1 MKTKI
6 IFIGFILLLL
16 TGCSSR
22 AASEKPGKA
31 AGSPNNSGA
40 AYAQNAT
47 SSESNKPV
55 ISSDMTLDEA
65 LINRRS
71 IRTFAATPLSAD
83 QLLALAWAGQ
93 GITEQTRGLRTAPSA
108 GALYPLELYLATPN
122 GVLHY
127 IPSENRLEPYLDGDQ
142 RDKLSKA
149 ALDQPSV
156 AKAAVAIV
164 FVGVVERTSV
174 KYKERA
180 ERYVLIEIGHAA
192 QNILLKA
199 VAMGLGG
206 VPVGAFDDNKLA
218 GVLQLPDGYHPYYII
233 CIGYPEQPQQ
243 LAQASG
249 AEASDAKP
257 EKIARWTKPRT
268 DDRRSDRNRMVGEF
282 TSGAMRPTI
291 KDRKVLDAMRNVP
304 RHLFVPDSLKKAAYQ
319 DSPLPI
325 GYGQTISQPYI
336 VAYMTELLDVGPD
349 DRVLEIGTGS
359 GYQAAVLSE
368 LTPYVFTIEIVDE
381 LAKRAGKDLKE
392 IGYETIEVRS
402 GDGYNGWEE
411 KGPFDGIIVTCAA
424 GHIPP
429 PLLQQLKPGGR
440 MVVPIGGP
448 YENQRLVVVS
458 KDEKGNVTTRDEL
471 PVVFVPMT
479 GRAEEGQ

>member
-6 IFIGFILLLL
+6 IFIGLIFLLSA
-16 TGCSSR
+16 GCSSK
-22 AASEKPGKA
+22 ATSDKSGKA
-31 AGSPNNSGA
+31 AESLNQSGA
-40 AYAQNAT
+40 AYAQGA
-47 SSESNKPV
+47 SSAEAVKPV
-55 ISSDMTLDEA
+55 IPSEMTLDDA
-65 LINRRS
+65 IIKRRS
-71 IRTFAATPLSAD
+71 MRTFAPTPLSSE

-93 GITEQTRGLRTAPSA
+93 GITEPTRGFRTAPSA
-108 GALYPLELYLATPN
+108 GALYPLELYLVTAD

-127 IPSENRLEPYLDGDQ
+127 IPSENRLEPYLDGDLRKQ
-142 RDKLSKA
+142 LSEA
-149 ALDQPSV
+149 AVGQEPV
-156 AKAAVAIV
+156 AKATVAIV

-206 VPVGAFDDNKLA
+206 VPIGAFYDDQLA
-218 GVLQLPDGYHPYYII
+218 TLLKLPDGYHPYYIL
-233 CIGYPEQPQQ
+233 CIGYPEQMQQ
-243 LAQASG
+243 QAQGS
-249 AEASDAKP
+249 EAKP
-257 EKIARWTKPRT
+257 EKISQWTKPRT
-268 DDRRSDRNRMVGEF
+268 DDRQSERDRMVGEF
-282 TSGAMRPTI
+282 TSGAIRPTI
-291 KDRKVLDAMRNVP
+291 KDAKVLEAMRNVP
-304 RHLFVPDSLKKAAYQ
+304 RHSFVPDSLKKAAYQ

-336 VAYMTELLDVGPD
+336 VAYMTELLNVVPD

-359 GYQAAVLSE
+359 GYQAAVLAE

-381 LAKRAGKDLKE
+381 LAKRAGKTLKD
-392 IGYETIEVRS
+392 IGYETVQVRS
-402 GDGYNGWEE
+402 GDGYFGWEE

-429 PLLQQLKPGGR
+429 PLLQQLKPGGK

-448 YENQRLVVVS
+448 YENQRLMVVT
-458 KDEKGNVTTRDEL
+458 KDEKGNVSTRDEL